1 MPREL
6 ISYVAQNLVL
16 DLDNLDVRSVADDRG
31 GVRVEIRCSQE
42 DAGRIIGR
50 GGRVINSLR
59 TLARAASDGRQRVD
73 VVLIE

>member
-6 ISYVAQNLVL
+6 ISYVVQNLVL
-16 DLDNLDVRSVADDRG
+16 DLDNLDVRSVTDDRG
-31 GVRVEIRCSQE
+31 GVRVEIRCAQD
-42 DAGRIIGR
+42 DAGRVIGR